1 MGRTLPCVHVIQ
13 CHNYDH
19 IFLFKSSVALLASQ
33 WRKAD
38 DSNKGVEARKFI
50 EVSAT
55 TTFGN
60 YYDETQDIL
69 KAVSGMDPLLE
80 GSSLVCI

>member
-1 MGRTLPCVHVIQ
+1 
-13 CHNYDH
+13 
-19 IFLFKSSVALLASQ
+19 LFTKSSVALLASQ

-38 DSNKGVEARKFI
+38 DSNKGRKFI
-50 EVSAT
+50 VVSTT

-69 KAVSGMDPLLE
+69 KTVSGMDPLLE
-80 GSSLVCI
+80 GSSSVCI